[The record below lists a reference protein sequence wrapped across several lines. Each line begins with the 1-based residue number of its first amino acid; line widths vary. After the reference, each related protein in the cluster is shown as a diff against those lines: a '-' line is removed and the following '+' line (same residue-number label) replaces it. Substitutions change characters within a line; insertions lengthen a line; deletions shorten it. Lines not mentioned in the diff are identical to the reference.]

1 MKLQNNSG
9 INVTEFKVLVLPK
22 AVEEKSAGGIIIPTM
37 KQDQEK
43 FATTEGMIIAVS
55 HLAFG
60 YVTKDEWQGKT
71 PKPGQRALY
80 AKYAGLR
87 VEGKDGKE
95 YLIVNDKDIIA
106 TFED

>member
-1 MKLQNNSG
+1 MTILNNSG

-22 AVEEKSAGGIIIPTM
+22 AVDEKSAGGIIIPTM
-37 KQDQEK
+37 KQDQDK
-43 FATTEGMIIAVS
+43 FATTEGVIVDVS

-60 YVTKDEWQGKT
+60 YVSEDEWQGKK
-71 PKPGQRALY
+71 PKAGQRALY